1 MWRCVHSTALR
12 FPVDYIA
19 YYASHITHHTSHI
32 THHTSHITHHNV
44 TCWHRVCVVVSWWI
58 NHLIAVVYS
67 DLFTQLLWSPLP
79 TISVLRLIRI
89 ENHLDKGSFLYSAY
103 SMPRLPRLHPTVN
116 KVVCSC
122 CAAPIIMSS

>member
-1 MWRCVHSTALR
+1 MFIVTIKMQMLGLCGVACTAQRCGSRL
-12 FPVDYIA
+12 
-19 YYASHITHHTSHI
+19 ITSRIMHQ
-32 THHTSHITHHNV
+32 NV
-44 TCWHRVCVVVSWWI
+44 TCWRWHCVCVVVSWWI

-67 DLFTQLLWSPLP
+67 IYSHSFSGPSLP

-103 SMPRLPRLHPTVN
+103 SMPRLPSLHPTVN